1 MLGSFCFIFGGIKN
15 ITYLCSMKI
24 NKLPYTHEDIISMLE
39 NSFVQSLSPLEYG
52 KAIQTAVEQYIS
64 NKINSILEEP
74 LLIDVSKDQELIKEF
89 QYVNNGPGFDRL
101 HLPSKKRVQIK
112 LRQVDGKTP
121 YSKQVHFE
129 NTRRHSVKNKNKSAV
144 SGLVKYSVSEF
155 DYVLI
160 VLCHIVDGKRTHYT
174 NWSYSLIESSKL
186 EDVNNQGYC
195 LSHIPSALLLEN
207 KYDNIYMLTNKIK
220 NLL

>member
-1 MLGSFCFIFGGIKN
+1 
-15 ITYLCSMKI
+15 MKI
-24 NKLPYTHEDIISMLE
+24 NELKYTHEDIISMLE
-39 NSFVQSLSPLEYG
+39 NPFIQSLSPLEYG

-64 NKINSILEEP
+64 NTINSISQEP
-74 LLIDVSKDQELIKEF
+74 LLIDVSKDQQLVEEF

-101 HLPSKKRVQIK
+101 HLPSKKKVQIK

-121 YSKQVHFE
+121 YSRQAHFE
-129 NTRRHSVKNKNKSAV
+129 NTRRHSIKNKNKSAV
-144 SGLVKYSVSEF
+144 SGLIKYCVSEF
-155 DYVLI
+155 DYVLV
-160 VLCHIVDGKRTHYT
+160 VLCHIVDGNRTHYT

-207 KYDNIYMLTNKIK
+207 RYDNIYMLTNKLK
-220 NLL
+220 TLL

>member
-1 MLGSFCFIFGGIKN
+1 
-15 ITYLCSMKI
+15 MKI
-24 NKLPYTHEDIISMLE
+24 NELHYTHKDVISMLE
-39 NSFVQSLSPLEYG
+39 NPFIQSLSPIEYG
-52 KAIQTAVEQYIS
+52 KAIQTAVEEYIGDTVNLIS
-64 NKINSILEEP
+64 TKPI
-74 LLIDVSKDQELIKEF
+74 LIDVSKNPQLVEEF
-89 QYVNNGPGFDRL
+89 QYANNGPGFDRL

-129 NTRRHSVKNKNKSAV
+129 NTRRQSVKNKNKSAI

-155 DYVLI
+155 DYVLV
-160 VLCHIVDGKRTHYT
+160 VLCHIFNGTRTHYT
-174 NWSYSLIESSKL
+174 NWSYSLIESYKL

-207 KYDNIYMLTNKIK
+207 KYDNIYMLTNKLKTLI
-220 NLL
+220 